1 MKSIHTPWTHTGT
14 TKKEMTVKF
23 GATGCSQYEV
33 AVPAGTLCRK
43 LDGGSDPWVVG
54 NLSFIGDK
62 TSIMYSDADIY
73 GIRIPEADIE
83 NITPV

>member
-1 MKSIHTPWTHTGT
+1 MESKLAPCTHKGT

-23 GATGCSQYEV
+23 GATGYTPHEV
-33 AVPAGTLCRK
+33 TVPAGTLCWK

-54 NLSFIGDK
+54 NISFIRD
-62 TSIMYSDADIY
+62 TSSMMYSDAEIH